1 MLSLSVP
8 GKSWLH
14 RLPASSK
21 LLALCI
27 STMGLFALQSWELAL
42 AATAI
47 VGLLY
52 ASLGRSFAMLGLL
65 RLKPLIWM
73 FVVILAYHV
82 ITSRIEDG
90 IVISLRLAAAVGLAT
105 LVTMT
110 TRLDAMMEIA
120 EWLATPLYKLGMP
133 RRSLGLAFAMVVRFT
148 PVFIQKGQI
157 LAEAWRARSP
167 KRTSPRLLVP
177 LSLTALDDAER
188 VAEAL
193 KARGGL
199 TKPEKREA

>member
-14 RLPASSK
+14 RLPASFK

-27 STMGLFALQSWELAL
+27 SSMGLFALQSWELAL
-42 AATAI
+42 VATAI

-52 ASLGRSFAMLGLL
+52 ASLGRSFAMLGLS

-82 ITSRIEDG
+82 ITNRIEDG

-133 RRSLGLAFAMVVRFT
+133 RRTLGLAFAMVLRFT

-167 KRTSPRLLVP
+167 KRTSSRLLVP